1 MPLLD
6 RLGQDKPAVKS
17 EDGGKGVPGKKE
29 EKKQAVDPFADLKQK
44 IQQRLIDEME
54 DELSADLVKDKSRR
68 MELEGK
74 FEEVITK
81 MLLEEDV
88 ILAKT
93 ERQKIIQEIKDE
105 VLGYGPIEPLLR
117 DDDVSEVMINH
128 AKQVYCEKK
137 GKLILSDVVFRDDE
151 HVMRVIEKIIT
162 PLGRRCDESTPYV
175 DARLPDGSR
184 VNAIIPPLAL
194 KGPCVTI
201 RKFKK
206 DPLTVDD
213 LIRFG
218 SLSREMADFLKAC
231 VLARLNLVVSGGTG
245 SGKTTTLN
253 VISSFIPD
261 DERIITCEDA
271 AEIQLRQEHVVTL
284 ESRPPNIEG
293 KGAVTIRDLVRN
305 CLRMRPERIVVGEC
319 RGGEALDMLQAM
331 NTGHDGSMT
340 TVHSND
346 PRDSISRLETLV
358 MMAGMNLPQRAIREQ
373 ISRAVN
379 IIVQQSRL
387 KDGSRRITYIT
398 EVQGMEGETV
408 TLSDIFL
415 FEQTGMD
422 EKGKIMGKLRATG
435 IRPKFAEKFE
445 SMGIHMAADIFMPK

>member
-6 RLGQDKPAVKS
+6 RLGQDKPAAKTDDPKGKDEQKKS
-17 EDGGKGVPGKKE
+17 
-29 EKKQAVDPFADLKQK
+29 ALDPFFDLKQK

-54 DELSADLVKDKSRR
+54 DELSADLVKDKTRR
-68 MELEGK
+68 LELEGK
-74 FEEVITK
+74 FEEVIHK
-81 MLLEEDV
+81 MLLEEDI
-88 ILAKT
+88 ILSKA
-93 ERQKIIQEIKDE
+93 ERQKIVQDIKDE
-105 VLGYGPIEPLLR
+105 VLGFGPIEVLLR
-117 DDDVSEVMINH
+117 DDDISEIMVNH
-128 AKQVYCEKK
+128 SKQVYVERK
-137 GKLILSDVVFRDDE
+137 GKLTLSDVKFRDED

-194 KGPCVTI
+194 KGPCITI
-201 RKFKK
+201 RKFKR
-206 DPLTVDD
+206 DPLKVED
-213 LIRFG
+213 LVRFG
-218 SLSREMADFLKAC
+218 SMTKEMADFMKAC
-231 VLARLNLVVSGGTG
+231 VLARLNIVVSGGTG

-253 VISSFIPD
+253 VISSFIPE

-271 AEIQLRQEHVVTL
+271 AEIQLRQDHVVTL

-331 NTGHDGSMT
+331 NTGHDGSLT
-340 TVHSND
+340 TVHANN
-346 PRDSISRLETLV
+346 PRECIARLETLV

-373 ISRAVN
+373 IASAIDLV
-379 IIVQQSRL
+379 VQQSRL
-387 KDGSRRITYIT
+387 KDGSRKLVYIT
-398 EVQGMEGETV
+398 EVQGMEGEVV
-408 TLSDIFL
+408 TLSDIFI
-415 FEQTGMD
+415 FEQTGID
-422 EKGKIMGKLRATG
+422 EKGKIIGKMRPTG

-445 SMGIHMAADIFMPK
+445 AMGIHLPNEIFLTK

>member
-6 RLGQDKPAVKS
+6 RLQDKPAVKS
-17 EDGGKGVPGKKE
+17 EDGRKGVSGKKE
-29 EKKQAVDPFADLKQK
+29 EKKQAVDPFAALKQK

-54 DELSADLVKDKSRR
+54 DELSVDLVKDKSRKL
-68 MELEGK
+68 ELEVK
-74 FEEVITK
+74 FEEAITK

-93 ERQKIIQEIKDE
+93 ERQKVIQEIKDE
-105 VLGYGPIEPLLR
+105 VLGFGPIEPLLR
-117 DDDVSEVMINH
+117 DEDISEVMINH
-128 AKQVYCEKK
+128 AKQVYIERK
-137 GKLILSDVVFRDDE
+137 GKLVLSDVVFRDDD
-151 HVMRVIEKIIT
+151 HVLRVIEKIIT

-206 DPLTVDD
+206 DPLTIED

-271 AEIQLRQEHVVTL
+271 AEIQLRQEHVITL

-408 TLSDIFL
+408 TLSDIFV
-415 FEQTGMD
+415 FEQTSMD
-422 EKGKIMGKLRATG
+422 EKGKILGKLKATG

-445 SMGIHMAADIFMPK
+445 SMGIHMAPDIFMPK

>member
-17 EDGGKGVPGKKE
+17 EDSKGAPLKKDE
-29 EKKQAVDPFADLKQK
+29 QRKTAVDPFADLKQK
-44 IQQRLIDEME
+44 IQQRIIDEME

-68 MELEGK
+68 LELEGK
-74 FEEVITK
+74 FEEVIHK

-88 ILAKT
+88 ILSKV
-93 ERQKIIQEIKDE
+93 ERQKIVQDIKDE
-105 VLGYGPIEPLLR
+105 VLGFGPIEVLLR
-117 DDDVSEVMINH
+117 DDDISEIMVNH
-128 AKQVYCEKK
+128 PNQVYCERK
-137 GKLILSDVVFRDDE
+137 GKLTLTDVVFRDDA

-194 KGPCVTI
+194 KGPCITI

-206 DPLTVDD
+206 DPLKVED
-213 LIRFG
+213 LVRYG
-218 SLSREMADFLKAC
+218 SMSREMADFLRAC
-231 VLARLNLVVSGGTG
+231 VLARLNIVVSGGTG

-373 ISRAVN
+373 ISRAVDV
-379 IIVQQSRL
+379 IVQQSRL
-387 KDGSRRITYIT
+387 KDGSRKLTYIT

-408 TLSDIFL
+408 TLSDIFV

-422 EKGKIMGKLRATG
+422 EKGKIVGKLKATG

-445 SMGIHMAADIFMPK
+445 SMGIHLPPDIFMPK